1 MKGLLIVFVMMIGF
15 FGLNAQSNSNDVE
28 KNVVLEKI
36 DKNSELAFVY
46 QNGVLLEK
54 GVLKNG
60 KREGVWQS
68 FNEKGNIVTEASFS
82 KGVKNGVWIVYDQA
96 EVKYVLYYQNDQRIQ
111 ANDLASAK

>member
-1 MKGLLIVFVMMIGF
+1 MVMVTSF
-15 FGLNAQSNSNDVE
+15 FALSAQSNTSGVE
-28 KNVVLEKI
+28 RRVVLEKI
-36 DKNSELAFVY
+36 DKNTQIAFVF
-46 QNGVLLEK
+46 QNDILFEK
-54 GVLKNG
+54 GMIKNG